1 MAVSLPA
8 ALGAK
13 LVEPRTPVVCLTGD
27 GGFLMRAGDL
37 ETAVREDLPIV
48 VVVFNDRKLN
58 MIKLQQDRRGFQRL
72 GTSFAESDFA
82 QVARGFGFEA
92 ARVDNEAALDAAL
105 QQALASNRPWL
116 IDALVNPEGYV

>member
-1 MAVSLPA
+1 VALPA

-13 LVEPRTPVVCLTGD
+13 LAEPQTPVVCLTGD

-37 ETAVREDLPIV
+37 ETAVRERLPIV
-48 VVVFNDRKLN
+48 IVVFNDRALN

-82 QVARGFGFEA
+82 AVAAGFGFEA
-92 ARVDNEAALDAAL
+92 VRVRSEAELDAAL
-105 QQALASNRPWL
+105 GRAMASGRPWL
-116 IDALVNPEGYV
+116 IDALIEPEAYA